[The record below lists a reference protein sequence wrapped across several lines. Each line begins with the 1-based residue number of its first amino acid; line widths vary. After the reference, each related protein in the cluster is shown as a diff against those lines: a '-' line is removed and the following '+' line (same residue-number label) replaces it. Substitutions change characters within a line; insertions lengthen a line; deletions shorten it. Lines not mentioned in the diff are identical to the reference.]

1 MYVEPESEGAGREAL
16 TGMAGDAAPLG
27 KTAWGAGSVGQ
38 RGSANKQEL
47 DSDTCSPR
55 HIELTM
61 LLHFL
66 L

>member
-16 TGMAGDAAPLG
+16 AGMAGDAAPLG
-27 KTAWGAGSVGQ
+27 KTASGYRQ
-38 RGSANKQEL
+38 HGSANKQEL
-47 DSDTCSPR
+47 DSDT
-55 HIELTM
+55 ELTI